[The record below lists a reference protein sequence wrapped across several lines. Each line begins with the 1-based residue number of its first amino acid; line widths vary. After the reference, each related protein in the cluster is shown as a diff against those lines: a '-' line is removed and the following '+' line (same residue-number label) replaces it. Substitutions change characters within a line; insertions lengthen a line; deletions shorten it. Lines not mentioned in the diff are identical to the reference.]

1 MSLKKIPEDA
11 QNLFSKKPY
20 LKLYFQTEENQDFQ
34 VHPAKFYEEYYVS
47 YQNRPLASTTSPKK
61 QAERLLLEKKI
72 EKGQIVILLGLG
84 NPHLITEI
92 NRQMEEGQIF
102 LLIDYHSDIVPT
114 LWKFGLGK
122 VLSLAGRHVFAGEE
136 KLALLWN
143 YIESLPIEKLKGIVY
158 FKNPTSLLL
167 AREFY
172 LQVEENIHKLFSSKM
187 SDLLTKFEF
196 ERIWVKNTIL
206 NTFSFLEDSTPRY
219 KVSELFGM
227 LENIP
232 AVLVSAGPSLR
243 SQCNW
248 LKSVRDKVFVFSCD
262 TSLKVLV
269 KFGIFPDGVMT
280 LDAQT
285 NSFFHFMGEN
295 LEEVTLFADLVTS
308 PMLLRSLNFK
318 SIVHSQTTKFQVN
331 AAGEPIRETTAGS
344 EIAEMY
350 IGNVGDIQSG
360 GSVATSAFDLL
371 RMLGCKEI
379 YLLGQDLAYTGRE
392 IHSTGT
398 HHNEKWLTLVN
409 RKKSLEHINESICRK
424 RQTQMVESSDGRK
437 VLTDYVLNIYR
448 HWFEE
453 SAKHITFPVYN
464 ISSKG
469 ARIQNIPS
477 IDTNTATQNLSKYK
491 AHGYPWRKK
500 PPWKKIIR
508 AEKTSEIR
516 KEFIYQ
522 LNLLGKVLD
531 SYQKSTMSEEQILEA
546 IDLELMDKPY
556 LASMIRKTKIYLK
569 RHSNL
574 SLERKKELLF
584 QSLKKEIRF
593 LKRAILTN

>member
-20 LKLYFQTEENQDFQ
+20 LKLYFQTEENKDFQ

-47 YQNRPLASTTSPKK
+47 YQNRPLASITSPKK
-61 QAERLLLEKKI
+61 QAERLLSEKNLET
-72 EKGQIVILLGLG
+72 GQIVILLGLG

-92 NRQMEEGQIF
+92 NKKMEHGQIF

-114 LWKFGLGK
+114 LWEFGLGK

-136 KLALLWN
+136 KLPLLWN

-167 AREFY
+167 AKEFY
-172 LQVEENIHKLFSSKM
+172 SQVEENIHKLFSSKM

-206 NTFSFLEDSTPRY
+206 NTFSFQESSTARY

-248 LKSVRDKVFVFSCD
+248 LKSIRDKVFVFSCD
-262 TSLKVLV
+262 TSLKVLL
-269 KFGIFPDGVMT
+269 KFGILPDGVMT

-398 HHNEKWLTLVN
+398 HHNEKWLTLVS

-424 RQTQMVESSDGRK
+424 RQTQMVEASDGGK

-464 ISSKG
+464 ISLKG

-477 IDTNTATQNLSKYK
+477 IDTNTATHNLSKYK
-491 AHGYPWRKK
+491 EHGYPWRKK

-508 AEKTSEIR
+508 AEKTSELR
-516 KEFIYQ
+516 KEFLYQ

-531 SYQKSTMSEEQILEA
+531 SYQKSKMNEEQILEA

-574 SLERKKELLF
+574 SLEHKKELLF

-593 LKRAILTN
+593 LKRAILAN